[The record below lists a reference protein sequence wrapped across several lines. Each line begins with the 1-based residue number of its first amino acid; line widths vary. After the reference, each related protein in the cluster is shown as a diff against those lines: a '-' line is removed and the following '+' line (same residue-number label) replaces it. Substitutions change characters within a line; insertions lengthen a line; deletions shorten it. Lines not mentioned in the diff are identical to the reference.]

1 MARAERGLTNAS
13 DTNSVEAGG
22 AGPRP
27 HPLAPSPTTKGG
39 VRTMRATGGCSVRA
53 RFPLPLRGGDQGER
67 VVRDR
72 EATRGWARPAGLLLL
87 AILSLAGY
95 IAIHPLST
103 NGLHHPAGVAVAQLA
118 LAIPYGLACWW
129 VIAGPPPQHRRIQ
142 RAEWIIVL
150 GAALAF
156 FAVVFPL
163 WPSLSGDP
171 YRYVWDAR
179 VLAHGYNP
187 LALAPES
194 PLLAHLRDGV
204 IYPHIYWV
212 HVPTIYP
219 PAAQALYLLAYLI
232 APDNVL
238 AIKAEMVTAVAMTA
252 WLLIKYLRVRG
263 QDPLRV
269 IVWLW
274 CPLVV
279 VELGLDGHVDAAAI
293 AVWLAALLLA
303 ERSKQPW
310 ARGAVGAL
318 LGVAT
323 LIKLY
328 PALFLLALGRR
339 NDRWLYVAFG
349 ATLALGY
356 LPFLQGGV
364 PAFGFLGVYAG
375 DTQSYGA
382 LLFWLRNLFALIGV
396 PAITVQVVV
405 AVVAALV
412 AGGVVWARRRGR
424 LAEGVALFILL
435 VLWLALTPHLLP
447 WYVTALAPLCALY
460 LRLPTRHPGATL
472 TASLWLG
479 VCLMPAFNIAFDKA
493 FRNLEWL
500 YAAIYIAVALS
511 AMAGL
516 LLYWLRHGA
525 SERRK
530 DTDYGYRRNNAAD
543 GADDAAVATR
553 AIHRE
558 YDALQ

>member
-1 MARAERGLTNAS
+1 MALAEQG
-13 DTNSVEAGG
+13 VG
-22 AGPRP
+22 AVPEP
-27 HPLAPSPTTKGG
+27 HPPAPSPDGRGG
-39 VRTMRATGGCSVRA
+39 ARPVQSPGGCSAGA
-53 RFPLPLRGGDQGER
+53 RFPLPSKGGGQGER
-67 VVRDR
+67 AGSHR
-72 EATRGWARPAGLLLL
+72 EGARPWARPAGLLLL

-95 IAIHPLST
+95 IAIHPLSA
-103 NGLHHPAGVAVAQLA
+103 NGLRHPAGVAVAQLA
-118 LAIPYGLACWW
+118 LAIPYALACWW
-129 VIAGPPPQHRRIQ
+129 VIASPPPQDRRVR

-156 FAVVFPL
+156 FAVVFPR

-219 PAAQALYLLAYLI
+219 PAAQALYLLAYLV
-232 APDNVL
+232 APDNML
-238 AIKAEMVTAVAMTA
+238 AIKAEMVVAVAATA
-252 WLLIKYLRVRG
+252 ALLIKHLRVRG

-269 IVWLW
+269 IVCLW

-303 ERSKQPW
+303 ERRKQPW

-328 PALFLLALGRR
+328 PTLFLLALGRR
-339 NDRWLYVAFG
+339 NDRWLYLAFG

-356 LPFLQGGV
+356 LPFLQGGL

-382 LLFWLRNLFALIGV
+382 LLFWLRNLFVQIGV
-396 PAITVQVVV
+396 PVIAVQIVV

-412 AGGVVWARRRGR
+412 AGGVVWARRIGQ

-435 VLWLALTPHLLP
+435 ALWLALTPHLLP

-460 LRLPTRHPGATL
+460 LRLPARDPGSIL

-500 YAAIYIAVALS
+500 YAAIYIAVAVC
-511 AMAGL
+511 AVGGL
-516 LLYWLRHGA
+516 LFYWLRHGA

-530 DTDYGYRRNNAAD
+530 DRDYDRSRNEVAD
-543 GADDAAVATR
+543 GADATAAAAR
-553 AIHRE
+553 ALHRE